1 VAVFSE
7 LAVLFDSVSKSFA
20 GSAAVRDLSF
30 RVPRGSVFG
39 LLGPNGAGKTTTIR
53 MLMSILRPDDG
64 RIRVFGEPPSDALKD
79 RIGYLPEERG
89 LYQSMSVIDNLSFFG
104 SIHGLDPN
112 EARRRGRVWLE
123 RFRMANVNERKLSEL
138 SKGNQQKIQIIAT
151 ILHEPDL
158 LVLDEPF
165 SGLDPVNQD
174 RMRDTI
180 LTLAAAGTTLI
191 LSTHQMIEV
200 ERLCSH
206 LVLVDAGRAL
216 VEGSLAEV
224 KRRHGSDVL
233 HVDVDGDDAA
243 LVGHAFVLDH
253 RRSGKTHEIRL
264 RPGCEPSEFLASV
277 APRVSITRFEVLA
290 PSVHTIFV
298 NLVGAERAEEIHA
311 ETEPKVEVPS

>member
-64 RIRVFGEPPSDALKD
+64 RIRVFGEAPSDAIKD

-151 ILHEPDL
+151 FLHEPDL

-191 LSTHQMIEV
+191 IPL
-200 ERLCSH
+200 
-206 LVLVDAGRAL
+206 
-216 VEGSLAEV
+216 
-224 KRRHGSDVL
+224 
-233 HVDVDGDDAA
+233 
-243 LVGHAFVLDH
+243 
-253 RRSGKTHEIRL
+253 
-264 RPGCEPSEFLASV
+264 
-277 APRVSITRFEVLA
+277 PR
-290 PSVHTIFV
+290 
-298 NLVGAERAEEIHA
+298 NQW
-311 ETEPKVEVPS
+311 